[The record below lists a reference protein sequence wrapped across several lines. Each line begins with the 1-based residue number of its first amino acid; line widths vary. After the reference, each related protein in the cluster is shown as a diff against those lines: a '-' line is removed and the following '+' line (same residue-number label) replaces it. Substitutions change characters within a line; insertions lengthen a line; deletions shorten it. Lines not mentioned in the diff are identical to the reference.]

1 MNPAN
6 FYSWLNLAAVLMLE
20 FIVPPASAQMIPDAT
35 LPNNSVVLPNG
46 NISIVEGGTEA
57 GTNLF
62 HSFQE
67 FSIPTGG
74 EAFFNNALT
83 IENIITRVTGGN
95 LSDIDGLIRANG
107 TANLFLIN
115 PNGIQFG
122 PNARLDIGGSFLG
135 STAESLLFEDG
146 SIYSAIKPNAPSL
159 LSVNVP
165 IGLQMGTNPA
175 AIRVRG
181 TGHNLTFPT
190 STNSFP
196 PFSTEEM
203 PSALTVQSGRT
214 LALIGGD
221 VFLEGGQL
229 LAPKGRI
236 EIGSVRSSSVNI
248 SQTPSGFALG
258 YEGASNFRDI
268 QFSQQAAV
276 DASGAGGDGIYL
288 TGGQISLLDGSVALI
303 QNREATPA
311 GTIWAIASESLELIG
326 TIPDGTIRSSLNTE
340 TDEMVTG
347 DSGDIRVSTR
357 RLLLDDGGQIISRT
371 FGRGNA
377 GRITLEASDSI
388 QILGTSPINSQF
400 FSSIFAIGAVASS
413 GSAGDIDISTGRLT
427 ILDGGIISAGAFGN
441 GSAGR
446 LTVRASE
453 SVELIGRDPI
463 FESPSDI
470 NVGSFR
476 SGNAGNLRI
485 DTPRLVVRDG
495 ARVRASTI
503 GNGNAGSIT
512 VNASELVEVSGE
524 SSIESSA
531 NFPSTINIILG
542 STDGNGNPSGQAGGV
557 MVNAERLIVRDGGE
571 VTVRNI
577 GEANGGQLQVNA
589 NSILLDRAGSLSAST
604 ASGEGGNISLDV
616 RDLQLRNGSTLSA
629 AAGGIGNGGNV
640 TLNTE
645 TIAALDNSD
654 ISANSMD
661 ARGGNITINAQGIFG
676 TQFRDSPTRESDI
689 TATSALGAE
698 FSGVVQVR
706 TPDVDAA
713 SGLVALDG
721 DTLDLNTQVQ
731 NRCAA
736 PVENRFVITGRG
748 GLPEDPSQF
757 LHGETIW
764 TDLRPLETWEAGE
777 IRDSASLEL
786 LQSPMPD
793 SSSLVEATGWQRND
807 RGQIE
812 LVVASGN
819 PSQSPWQPHPECD
832 SVSQDSANLESSVR

>member
-6 FYSWLNLAAVLMLE
+6 SYSWLNLAAVLMLE

-676 TQFRDSPTRESDI
+676 TQFRDAPTRESDI

-698 FSGVVQVR
+698 FSGIVQVR
-706 TPDVDAA
+706 TPDLDAA

-812 LVVASGN
+812 LIVASGN
-819 PSQSPWQPHPECD
+819 PSQSPWQPHLECD
-832 SVSQDSANLESSVR
+832 SVS